1 MLCLKSFLSSKQ
13 KGTAKVN
20 KRLKMETCFD
30 AFTAQ
35 CFPKNGGCKF
45 NAIQMRDKL
54 EKIAPILGT
63 IQLTVKGS
71 HKQAKKYSEIFSVVE
86 TV

>member
-1 MLCLKSFLSSKQ
+1 
-13 KGTAKVN
+13 
-20 KRLKMETCFD
+20 METCFD

-45 NAIQMRDKL
+45 NAAPIQRRDKL
-54 EKIAPILGT
+54 EKMAPK
-63 IQLTVKGS
+63 LTVKGS
-71 HKQAKKYSEIFSVVE
+71 HKQAQKYSEIVSVLE